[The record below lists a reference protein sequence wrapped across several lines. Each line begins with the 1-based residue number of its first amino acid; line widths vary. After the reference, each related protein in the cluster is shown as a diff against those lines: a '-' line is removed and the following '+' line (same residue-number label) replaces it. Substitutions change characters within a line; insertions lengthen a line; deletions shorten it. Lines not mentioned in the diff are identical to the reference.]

1 MFHERISLIWVV
13 LLLLLEFVI
22 GSKLELM
29 YKSLITDIRSSQIY
43 ICLFQLLVLQSLFTE
58 ITCFVCTNRI
68 NLVCKCFVSKGFLKL
83 PNFLVLIKQESMTS
97 QTLAL
102 ATFGELLSTEVNLL
116 FLLHLMVLRYCL
128 RRLRYLFT
136 SSLSS
141 LKLFNISAT
150 PKRIGWLYSSGG
162 SEQLSA

>member
-29 YKSLITDIRSSQIY
+29 YKFLITNIRSSQTY

-83 PNFLVLIKQESMTS
+83 PNFLVLIKQESDFPDIGS
-97 QTLAL
+97 RFFWRIAFNRSKS
-102 ATFGELLSTEVNLL
+102 AIPPPFNGTEV
-116 FLLHLMVLRYCL
+116 
-128 RRLRYLFT
+128 
-136 SSLSS
+136 LSS
-141 LKLFNISAT
+141 AS
-150 PKRIGWLYSSGG
+150 
-162 SEQLSA
+162 